1 MKGMCWVWGDGA
13 ERKKSF
19 IWAGKGPGRAGL
31 WKGELHVSV
40 GKCTRVRKMLSFPPS
55 SALKGFKRGW

>member
-19 IWAGKGPGRAGL
+19 IWAGKGWGRAGL
-31 WKGELHVSV
+31 CKGELSV
-40 GKCTRVRKMLSFPPS
+40 PAGRRTSGREMGLASLPVLLS
-55 SALKGFKRGW
+55 KD